1 MSLTKLNLEKIKKNI
16 EEALDKESVESL
28 TKWLLER
35 REKKAKIFL
44 QPDVIKSV
52 CESFVVRHNYKQDAT
67 CERCGKFPWE
77 HSQTVL

>member
-28 TKWLLER
+28 TKWLLEH

-52 CESFVVRHNYKQDAT
+52 CEKHEGGKMRGELYSYQICIK
-67 CERCGKFPWE
+67 CGE
-77 HSQTVL
+77 EY

>member
-28 TKWLLER
+28 TKWLLEH

-52 CESFVVRHNYKQDAT
+52 CEHEGR
-67 CERCGKFPWE
+67 KFEDGWTYCIKCTE
-77 HSQTVL
+77 FMY